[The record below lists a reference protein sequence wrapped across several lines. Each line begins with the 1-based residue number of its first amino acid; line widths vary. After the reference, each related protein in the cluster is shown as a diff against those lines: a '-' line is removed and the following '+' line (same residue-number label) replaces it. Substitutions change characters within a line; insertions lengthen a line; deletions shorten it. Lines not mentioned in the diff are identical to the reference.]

1 MARPRNDELAAERR
15 QQILAAAARVFRSK
29 GLHAARMEEIC
40 AEAKLSPGTVYR
52 HFDSKDEVIVAIV
65 EAEFEHYTNLSRTFL
80 GSPEGIEA
88 ILKCDKQALGK
99 LLARGPFDVGM
110 EIWLELERNPRLMK
124 IAARAD
130 VVVRTEMA
138 DALKKA
144 QSRKLVRSDL
154 DVKGAVDILSAFVTG
169 LQIDYEFNPGLD
181 LRRTAKAVSDMLTR
195 YLRAP

>member
-15 QQILAAAARVFRSK
+15 QQILTAAAQVFRSK
-29 GLHAARMEEIC
+29 GLHAARMEEVC

-65 EAEFEHYTNLSRTFL
+65 EAEFEHYTNLTRTFL
-80 GSPEGIEA
+80 GSPEGIET
-88 ILKCDKQALGK
+88 ILNCDKQALSK
-99 LLARGPFDVGM
+99 LLTRGPFDVGM
-110 EIWLELERNPRLMK
+110 EIWLEIERNPRLMK

-130 VVVRTEMA
+130 ELVRAEMA

-144 QSRKLVRSDL
+144 QSTKLVRSDI

-169 LQIDYEFNPGLD
+169 LQVDYEFNPGLD

-195 YLRAP
+195 YLRPS

>member
-40 AEAKLSPGTVYR
+40 AEAELSPGTVYR

-65 EAEFEHYTNLSRTFL
+65 EAEFEHHTNLTRTFL
-80 GSPEGIEA
+80 GSPEGIET
-88 ILKCDKQALGK
+88 ILNCDMQALGK
-99 LLARGPFDVGM
+99 LLMRGPFDVGM

-130 VVVRTEMA
+130 EVVRTEMA

-169 LQIDYEFNPGLD
+169 LQVDYEFNPELD

-195 YLRAP
+195 YLRAQ